1 MVQLRALLMQVQ
13 NFLKNS
19 ALFLIIFGMTG
30 CTGTSLVAPPED
42 IKTTNSGMIYG
53 YVEADNDVIEQVDIF
68 EYGQVYVPPFRK
80 PPRVL
85 MFDNGVFMV
94 ENLKPGKY
102 IIAGFR
108 SEKNQYNMA
117 RSVRQMYQKVLN
129 LEAGDIL
136 YAGSYHLQI
145 TQRGKLDYGNFSVMQ
160 LQRPGDRDILKKL
173 YEVTTSTGW
182 QNKIELRLKTLRQ

>member
-1 MVQLRALLMQVQ
+1 MHSSVYLV
-13 NFLKNS
+13 
-19 ALFLIIFGMTG
+19 IISGLVA

-42 IKTTNSGMIYG
+42 IKTTNAAMIFG

-85 MFDNGVFMV
+85 VFDNGVFMV

-145 TQRGKLDYGNFSVMQ
+145 TERGRLDYGDFSVMQ
-160 LQRPGDRDILKKL
+160 LQRPGERDILKKL

-182 QNKIELRLKTLRQ
+182 QNKIERRLKTLRQ